1 VCFQGVDGN
10 DMKSQKKCFSIT
22 VLAAVISW
30 AQTTPC
36 PNPVVDAEDVLVCP
50 PDGHHV
56 TITVGCHYTYSLAA
70 VAERYSLHLRE
81 QQYPSCDGCALL
93 EPHGHTHNQ
102 KTTEN
107 LLVTQCSQK
116 SGAEASVACCG
127 NGICDGL
134 ETGGACT
141 SDCQLDTASLTQTQ
155 VGSNAN
161 GWLSRAEYT
170 WTPMW
175 GTEGRRLLKCFEG
188 VTSAGESS
196 SNMLSNLVVD
206 GQRTRTH
213 APSFCVVFDVQ
224 RCSYC
229 IPHKATMKSLSAHYF
244 LNADWLRIYNSNPL
258 VPNPD
263 VLISGVDQVHAG
275 PLYTA
280 QRGDTL
286 LSIAAMAKTTVKTIL
301 QVNSD
306 LAVSNSEDLKPGQPI
321 CLLLCS
327 AMPVA
332 K

>member
-1 VCFQGVDGN
+1 MKAPVSHRRRLEFCCPQAGQEGTRYDVCFQGVDGN
-10 DMKSQKKCFSIT
+10 DMKSQKKCFSIN

-116 SGAEASVACCG
+116 SGAEAAVACCG

-175 GTEGRRLLKCFEG
+175 GTEGRRLLKRFEG

-196 SNMLSNLVVD
+196 SNMLSNRVVD

-244 LNADWLRIYNSNPL
+244 LNAVCAS
-258 VPNPD
+258 VC
-263 VLISGVDQVHAG
+263 VH
-275 PLYTA
+275 
-280 QRGDTL
+280 
-286 LSIAAMAKTTVKTIL
+286 IL
-301 QVNSD
+301 CNVCARSCVCVCVWRSRARARVFSHHEYD
-306 LAVSNSEDLKPGQPI
+306 LDEE
-321 CLLLCS
+321 
-327 AMPVA
+327 
-332 K
+332 